1 MSEFAMLAAGYRIE
15 IAALTGPMLLR
26 SVGDDGDGGYAGA
39 NTVLS
44 RHRRFWP
51 EPSSRPAA
59 ELVALTQRA
68 RITGRGGAE
77 FPFAR
82 KLQAAL
88 DAGRRRE
95 LVVNGS
101 EGEPASAKDSTLLT
115 AVPHLVL
122 DGAQLVAEALR
133 VRVVHV
139 MVPGSRPVVVEAVRQ
154 AIAERTSGRR
164 PLQFEVHPTTG
175 GFVGGQSRAVLE
187 LLSGRENK
195 PVTSRQPEAISGLRG
210 KPTLMSNA
218 ETFAQVA
225 ALAAVGPDRYA
236 ALGTAE
242 EPGTRLLSV
251 AADGPGGVVVE
262 VPHGEPLVNVLQRC
276 GYEPDQ
282 PVLIGG
288 YHGSWLSAEQ
298 VQQATISP
306 AGLARFQARLG
317 AGVILP
323 MLPGDCPVTFTAQ
336 IVAYL
341 AQRRAQRCGPCTKGL
356 PTLAEA
362 CERLAR
368 AGAEPAPAPDGADL
382 RGAPAGETVLR
393 LRELCMLVTGRG
405 ACQHPDG
412 TARLVLS
419 MLDTFPA
426 EASAHDHGTCLL
438 A

>member
-1 MSEFAMLAAGYRIE
+1 MTQYALLEAGYRTE
-15 IAALTGPMLLR
+15 VAVLTGPMLLR
-26 SVGDDGDGGYAGA
+26 SVGADSAAG
-39 NTVLS
+39 LG
-44 RHRRFWP
+44 RHREFWP
-51 EPSSRPAA
+51 EPAAVPADQ
-59 ELVALTQRA
+59 LVASIQQA

-77 FPFAR
+77 FPFSR

-88 DAGRRRE
+88 GAGRRRE

-115 AVPHLVL
+115 AAPHLVL
-122 DGAQLVAEALR
+122 DGAQLVAEALG
-133 VRVVHV
+133 VQVVHV
-139 MVPGSRPVVVEAVRQ
+139 MVPGSRPVVADTVRR

-164 PLQFEVHPTTG
+164 PLFEVHPTTG

-187 LLSGRENK
+187 LLSGRENL
-195 PVTSRQPEAISGLRG
+195 PVTSFQPEAVSGLRG

-225 ALAAVGPDRYA
+225 ALFGAGPDTYA
-236 ALGTAE
+236 GLGTAE

-262 VPHGEPLVNVLQRC
+262 VAHGEPLANVLRLC

-282 PVLIGG
+282 PVLLGG
-288 YHGSWLSAEQ
+288 YHGSWLAAEQ

-306 AGLARFQARLG
+306 AALARFQARLG
-317 AGVILP
+317 AGVVLP

-341 AQRRAQRCGPCTKGL
+341 ARRRAQRCGPCIKGL
-356 PTLAEA
+356 PALAEA

-368 AGAEPAPAPDGADL
+368 AES
-382 RGAPAGETVLR
+382 RPAGVTVNR
-393 LRELCMLVTGRG
+393 MRELCLLVTGRG

-419 MLDTFPA
+419 MLTTFPD
-426 EASAHDHGTCLL
+426 EATAHDHGSCTVVPR
-438 A
+438 